1 MKRSTISPVKHGLA
15 VANNSEN
22 NLLKVISP
30 CDGSVIAELTVDN
43 GQTLAYKI
51 AQAKKVQE
59 KWKNN
64 PRDIREKLLVAFSDA
79 ININKQKLVD
89 LLVYDSGKTVK
100 EATAEVDG
108 SSDILKKTVE
118 LSALPELNGMLRC
131 KERPPVGVVGL
142 ITSFNFPV
150 AVAHWTIAPALL
162 AGNAVIWKP
171 SEKTPIIAPA
181 IKEIFDSIAAEY
193 SDLLQIIIGDRD
205 IGSRLVAH
213 EQVDMISA
221 TGSVAMGQGI
231 KAALAAKENN
241 KIPPILE
248 LGGNNGVIISDKI
261 TDEHLEFSVNSIMSS
276 FLATSGQRCTNPRR
290 LIVQKKIYDKV
301 VSLLKQNIKNFITV
315 GVVVNPLSGLSND
328 YGYAALIDEDSF
340 QRFESAKKQAI
351 IEGGE
356 IVFGNRLRISDAAN
370 VYFVE
375 PALALMP
382 KQSGIMHKETFAPL
396 LFIAPYNEF
405 SEAIEMVNAPENA
418 GLVNG
423 IYTQNK
429 EEAEIFAR
437 ENGAGHTVINSPKG
451 TGTPAF
457 GMGFGGNKHSGE
469 GEILNNADPLQA
481 FTSPGRFNRIAINN
495 AVKMDL

>member
-1 MKRSTISPVKHGLA
+1 MA
-15 VANNSEN
+15 VANNSTD
-22 NLLKVISP
+22 NLLKVTSP
-30 CDGSVIAELTVDN
+30 CDGSVIAELATDN

-51 AQAKKVQE
+51 AQAKKAQE
-59 KWKNN
+59 KWQNN
-64 PRDIREKLLVAFSDA
+64 PRSIREKLLAAFSDA
-79 ININKQKLVD
+79 INANKQKLTDVV
-89 LLVYDSGKTVK
+89 VYDAGKTAK
-100 EATAEVDG
+100 EAAAEVTG
-108 SSDILKKTVE
+108 SADILKKTIE
-118 LSALPELNGMLRC
+118 LSSLPEFSGMLRC

-162 AGNAVIWKP
+162 AGNAIIWKP
-171 SEKTPIIAPA
+171 SEKTPMIATA
-181 IKEIFDSIAAEY
+181 IKEIFDSVSGEY
-193 SDLLQIIIGDRD
+193 SDLLQIIIGGRD
-205 IGSRLVAH
+205 IGSRLVSH
-213 EQVDMISA
+213 EQIDMISA

-231 KAALAAKENN
+231 KAALAQKENN
-241 KIPPILE
+241 SIQPILE
-248 LGGNNGVIISDKI
+248 LGGNNGVIISEKI

-276 FLATSGQRCTNPRR
+276 FLATSGQRCTNTRR
-290 LIVQKKIYDKV
+290 LIVQQKIYDKV
-301 VSLLKQNIKNFITV
+301 VSLLKRNIKNFLAS
-315 GVVVNPLSGLSND
+315 GVVVNPVCGESND

-351 IEGGE
+351 LEGGE
-356 IVFGNRLRISDAAN
+356 IVFGNRLRISDVSN
-370 VYFVE
+370 VFFVE

-382 KQSGIMHKETFAPL
+382 AQSQIMHKETFAPL
-396 LFIAPYNEF
+396 LFVAPYDKF

-429 EEAEIFAR
+429 DEAEIFAR
-437 ENGAGHTVINSPKG
+437 ENGAGHCVINSPKG

-481 FTSPGRFNRIAINN
+481 FTRPGKFNRIAVNS

>member
-1 MKRSTISPVKHGLA
+1 MK
-15 VANNSEN
+15 NNSEDN
-22 NLLKVISP
+22 ILKITSP

-51 AQAKKVQE
+51 NSAIQAQE
-59 KWKNN
+59 RWKNQ
-64 PRDIREKLLVAFSDA
+64 PRLAREKLLIAFSEA
-79 ININKQKLVD
+79 INENKQNLTEII
-89 LLVYDSGKTVK
+89 VYDAGKTEK
-100 EATAEVDG
+100 EAGVEVAG
-108 SSDILKKTVE
+108 AADILKKTIE
-118 LSALPELNGMLRC
+118 NSALPEFGGMARC

-142 ITSFNFPV
+142 ITSFNFPL

-171 SEKTPIIAPA
+171 SEKTPIVATA
-181 IKEIFDSIAAEY
+181 IKEIFDKIAGEF
-193 SDLLQIIIGDRD
+193 SDLLQILIGGRD
-205 IGSRLVAH
+205 IGSRLVSH
-213 EQVDMISA
+213 EQVDIVSA

-231 KAALAAKENN
+231 KSALAQKNNN

-261 TDEHLEFSVNSIMSS
+261 TAEHLEFSVNSIMGS
-276 FLATSGQRCTNPRR
+276 FLATSGQRCTNTRR
-290 LIVQKKIYDKV
+290 LIVHKNIYDKV
-301 VSLLKQNIKNFITV
+301 VSALKRNIENFIASGTI
-315 GVVVNPLSGLSND
+315 VNPLSGASND
-328 YGYAALIDEDSF
+328 YGYSVLIDEDSF
-340 QRFESAKKQAI
+340 GRFESAKKQAI
-351 IEGGE
+351 LESGE
-356 IVFGNRLRISDAAN
+356 IFFGNRLRVSESSN

-382 KQSGIMHKETFAPL
+382 KQSEIMYKETFAPL
-396 LFIAPYNEF
+396 LFVTPYEKF
-405 SEAIEMVNAPENA
+405 SEAIDLVNAPENA

-429 EEAEIFAR
+429 IEAEIFSR
-437 ENGAGHTVINSPKG
+437 ENQAGHTLINSPKG

-481 FTSPGRFNRIAINN
+481 FTKAGKFNRIAVNS
-495 AVKMDL
+495 AVAMDL